1 MIPVSLMRQ
10 GEAAKRDLI
19 RLAAWKNGDPAP
31 QQLKKEILAYIEK
44 LEEII
49 INEAIEWKSPQ

>member
-1 MIPVSLMRQ
+1 MRQ